1 MYHLISNTSLF
12 HFLLRF
18 KLLSIEEGT
27 LSCLPGVF
35 FAFLLFMA
43 RCNYSLLS
51 TDWTL
56 EYKPKTSNRRWTR
69 KLSRHPD
76 SDTSQDTDNILQ
88 NMLPQQDTRV
98 RASQLCPITLP
109 LHDLTDTVSV
119 LRMPPLSLSPSLT
132 NVVNNPGETLSWKL
146 AQSCRTLNFGFRP
159 HVLSQEHGVA
169 LYPQQSALSAL
180 EITQPGILPQNTRQ
194 DLRDE
199 TPGPS
204 QPSDET
210 EFPTIRHK
218 QPGQVCLC
226 VKCAVRRSIQ
236 LKQEAIQAIGIS
248 KIPDPN
254 RNLQMRKF
262 PESKRPYYYFCNF
275 CGNFNSGTV
284 KEMRAHIKL
293 KHQGSVRGVTAAGK
307 YFACPFP
314 SCDLKFRKRGPL
326 NDHVKEA
333 H

>member
-1 MYHLISNTSLF
+1 M
-12 HFLLRF
+12 
-18 KLLSIEEGT
+18 
-27 LSCLPGVF
+27 
-35 FAFLLFMA
+35 FLLFMA

-51 TDWTL
+51 SDWTL

-69 KLSRHPD
+69 RLSRHPD
-76 SDTSQDTDNILQ
+76 SETSQDTDNILQ
-88 NMLPQQDTRV
+88 NMLPQQETRV
-98 RASQLCPITLP
+98 RAAQLCPITLP
-109 LHDLTDTVSV
+109 LQDLTDTASISSV
-119 LRMPPLSLSPSLT
+119 LRMPPLSLSPSLA
-132 NVVNNPGETLSWKL
+132 NVVNLPAESLSWKL
-146 AQSCRTLNFGFRP
+146 AQSCRTLNFGFRTP
-159 HVLSQEHGVA
+159 GHVLSQEHGVP
-169 LYPQQSALSAL
+169 LYPQQSELSAFQMT
-180 EITQPGILPQNTRQ
+180 EPGILLQNTRQ

-199 TPGPS
+199 APGPS
-204 QPSDET
+204 QPSAET

-236 LKQEAIQAIGIS
+236 LRQETIQAIGIS
-248 KIPDPN
+248 KIPDPD

-262 PESKRPYYYFCNF
+262 PESKRPYYYYCNF
-275 CGNFNSGTV
+275 CGNYNSGTL

-314 SCDLKFRKRGPL
+314 SCDLKFKKRGPL